1 MRGMDKFLFLIIA
14 AFVGVGFWPQG
25 SWAVEVFANG
35 EKFSS
40 SNEYQRRRKA
50 VEMMAELSA
59 AKPESKKTADLP
71 VPKASPFDFDPEK
84 GKTVNIAQD
93 GTVSEEKGVTALPDW
108 MVYDPAKGKTVKLK
122 SVSQPDQSALKEG
135 DQEQPS
141 IGTSQGTGV
150 VDRGRIAGVQP
161 TLAQVV
167 EQFQAARGTR
177 AAQPVS
183 SSFELEEGLRKA
195 LQSSQGVVLMI
206 AGPDRVRLYD
216 LPEPVPY
223 GNPPDGQKTR

>member
-1 MRGMDKFLFLIIA
+1 MRGMDKFLILIIA
-14 AFVGVGFWPQG
+14 TFAGVGFCFQET
-25 SWAVEVFANG
+25 SAVEVFVNG

-40 SNEYQRRRKA
+40 SNEYQRRKKA

-59 AKPESKKTADLP
+59 VKSEPKKTAELL
-71 VPKASPFDFDPEK
+71 VTKAFPFDFDPEK
-84 GKTVNIAQD
+84 GKTVTIAQD
-93 GTVSEEKGVTALPDW
+93 GTVSEEKGVKALPDW
-108 MVYDPAKGKTVKLK
+108 MVYDPAKGKTIELK
-122 SVSQPDQSALKEG
+122 GESQFDQDALEE
-135 DQEQPS
+135 DEQGLS
-141 IGTSQGTGV
+141 LVGLDEVAGII
-150 VDRGRIAGVQP
+150 DHGRIAGVQP

-177 AAQPVS
+177 AAQRVS

-206 AGPDRVRLYD
+206 AGPDKVRLYD
-216 LPEPVPY
+216 LPEPVLY